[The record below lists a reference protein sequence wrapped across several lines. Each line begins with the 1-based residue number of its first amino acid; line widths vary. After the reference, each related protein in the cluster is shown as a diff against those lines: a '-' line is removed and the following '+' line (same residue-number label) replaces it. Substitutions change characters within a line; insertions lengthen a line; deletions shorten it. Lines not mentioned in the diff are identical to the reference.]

1 MIVSTVVPIKS
12 GSVLTLPHLMQ
23 TNHKQW
29 LEGRHAG
36 LTLGYCK
43 LCKDTAD

>member
-1 MIVSTVVPIKS
+1 MTVSTAVPIMS
-12 GSVLTLPHLMQ
+12 GGVSPLPYFMQ
-23 TNHKQW
+23 TKHKQR

-43 LCKDTAD
+43 LCKGTAD